1 MNRPTVLVRMPE
13 DIYQMVLQR
22 MTERKYSSRA
32 ETVVAMLRD
41 AYGQKGP
48 DETADP

>member
-1 MNRPTVLVRMPE
+1 MKKPTVLVRMPE
-13 DIYQMVLQR
+13 DIYQMILHQ
-22 MTERKYSSRA
+22 MTERKISSRA